1 MGQGRLTTITN
12 FENINLE
19 TDIQEGVAG
28 GVCYSDS
35 AGVNLQV
42 CFTLHLCWNFICN
55 VGMHVDINLSS
66 SPFFFLSNLVVQHLV
81 ECLSS
86 FQKGKWHRL
95 VGRTAIDE
103 QIQGLTRLL
112 KD

>member
-19 TDIQEGVAG
+19 ADIQEGVAG

-42 CFTLHLCWNFICN
+42 CFTLHLCWNSICN

-66 SPFFFLSNLVVQHLV
+66 SPFFFLVKFS
-81 ECLSS
+81 CTAFSRMS
-86 FQKGKWHRL
+86 FFFPEG
-95 VGRTAIDE
+95 
-103 QIQGLTRLL
+103 
-112 KD
+112 